1 MYCVERDNTP
11 STPSS
16 SRGCSRPSTASTD
29 LPPSPFNQNSW
40 LTLQSQS
47 TKEVLQ
53 SVLRSRKTW
62 KSLRGGETV
71 WPLELEAALLEGL
84 EHYQPDD
91 SRETRMLGRFPRR
104 NRFIS
109 DYIFDKTGKRRSPK
123 QVGSRL
129 QQLRESCGGQQ
140 LLHLLSPFRSP
151 APSAHSA
158 SADGTVHRLTPPV
171 DGGLLPGSLSPSHV
185 VMYIDILPQG
195 SPERSR
201 PGSSSS
207 AWSDAGDVVR
217 ASEHP
222 RPLESINPTIC
233 FTSTSSMVAHSRFT
247 VYSEDLILHAET
259 VPLLPLEAQAPQTSG
274 VLYSTLLVPKYWK
287 VILDSPDPTRFTIF
301 QEVLKEN
308 NSTIIFSATY
318 KFKYSTHLPSS
329 DESPFASYA
338 PMDEPASDITPCGV
352 LAPLPATRYPQYDSI
367 QANSPLPKPPK
378 NSPVQGYSSPAAM
391 PEAQY
396 PPYHSTEVPSTLP
409 RLRHSPV
416 QGYSSPGQRLLFP
429 LLPCRSVELCIITG
443 PRRC

>member
-1 MYCVERDNTP
+1 
-11 STPSS
+11 
-16 SRGCSRPSTASTD
+16 
-29 LPPSPFNQNSW
+29 
-40 LTLQSQS
+40 
-47 TKEVLQ
+47 
-53 SVLRSRKTW
+53 
-62 KSLRGGETV
+62 
-71 WPLELEAALLEGL
+71 
-84 EHYQPDD
+84 
-91 SRETRMLGRFPRR
+91 MLGRFPRR

-140 LLHLLSPFRSP
+140 CMPFRNFSTTLGSVHFKVLHLLSPFRSP

-287 VILDSPDPTRFTIF
+287 VILDSPGAHSRF
-301 QEVLKEN
+301 
-308 NSTIIFSATY
+308 
-318 KFKYSTHLPSS
+318 
-329 DESPFASYA
+329 
-338 PMDEPASDITPCGV
+338 
-352 LAPLPATRYPQYDSI
+352 
-367 QANSPLPKPPK
+367 
-378 NSPVQGYSSPAAM
+378 
-391 PEAQY
+391 
-396 PPYHSTEVPSTLP
+396 VP
-409 RLRHSPV
+409 
-416 QGYSSPGQRLLFP
+416 
-429 LLPCRSVELCIITG
+429 RSMGRVE
-443 PRRC
+443 